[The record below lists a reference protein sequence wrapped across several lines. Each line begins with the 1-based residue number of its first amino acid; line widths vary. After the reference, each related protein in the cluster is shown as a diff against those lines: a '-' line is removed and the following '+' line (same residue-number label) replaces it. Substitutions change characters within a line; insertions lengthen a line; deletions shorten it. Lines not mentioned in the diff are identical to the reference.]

1 MINSVKRQSEKI
13 IFQVYDNTKCGVWG
27 KIISILLGIALLL
40 FFNFVVFKFYSEFTA
55 SKVWELLPEWKR
67 FLYFWPLPLLINF
80 IIIYSD
86 FVLPMQM
93 TVYENYIEI
102 CYQFF
107 TRRINFDELK
117 KFKVKTTD
125 LGYVRFLWETEK
137 EKGYCIFIFV
147 TGDVMEGRGPD
158 KVAIELRNILKQRV
172 LNGYGKTDN

>member
-1 MINSVKRQSEKI
+1 MINSVKQQSEKI
-13 IFQVYDNTKCGVWG
+13 LFQVYDNKKCGVWE
-27 KIISILLGIALLL
+27 KIISILLGMALLL

-107 TRRINFDELK
+107 TRRIYFNELR
-117 KFKVKTTD
+117 KFKVKDTI
-125 LGYVRFLWETEK
+125 LGNMKFFWETEK
-137 EKGYCIFIFV
+137 EKGYCIFVFV
-147 TGDVMEGRGPD
+147 TGDVMKGRGAD
-158 KVAIELRNILKQRV
+158 RVAIELRKILKQRV
-172 LNGYGKTDN
+172 KK